1 MLISCVISLSYPS
14 SPKRRL
20 LLLLAAFYRH
30 GNSERLMETHGGSE
44 RLRSLAKFRKLVKWQ
59 GQDLNSEL
67 HDHRANTSFIPY
79 PPPPARGLAS

>member
-59 GQDLNSEL
+59 GQDLNS
-67 HDHRANTSFIPY
+67 NTSFIPS

>member
-59 GQDLNSEL
+59 GQDLNS
-67 HDHRANTSFIPY
+67 NTSFIPY